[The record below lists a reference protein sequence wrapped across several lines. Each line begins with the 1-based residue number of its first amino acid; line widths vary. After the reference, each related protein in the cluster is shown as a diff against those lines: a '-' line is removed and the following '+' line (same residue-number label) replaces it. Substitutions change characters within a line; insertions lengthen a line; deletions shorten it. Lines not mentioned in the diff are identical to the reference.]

1 MKLSKDSRNFFL
13 FLQQILVEALHTPL
27 KISIIRRPRAIEGE
41 KNWLLIRYT
50 LDPFLKIIKVQ
61 PKYFNTNF

>member
-1 MKLSKDSRNFFL
+1 MKLSKDRRIFFFL

-41 KNWLLIRYT
+41 KIGC
-50 LDPFLKIIKVQ
+50 
-61 PKYFNTNF
+61 